1 MESHREI
8 EEKAAVFLARRDGGA
23 WSQADADE
31 LRQWMERSVAHRVAV
46 LRLETVWEHAR
57 KLKTL
62 AAGRP
67 GDLVPAAGEWQSSP
81 FFAAEAPEL
90 EKSEGETFR
99 SETPAATSAPAA
111 VPSRHG
117 ARLSRFAAAAAII
130 VVVATSIYFYR
141 DRADD
146 QYVTPL
152 GGLANVPL
160 SDGSN
165 VTLNTTT
172 KIHLEFTPEKR
183 EVRLDRG
190 EAFFVVAKDAGR
202 PFVVRVANKRIT
214 AVGTRF
220 SVRRDGDDVRV
231 EVAEGKVRV
240 QSDVLQ
246 HASSAGEGAA
256 GTPGDAD
263 VLLAPGGIA
272 KTTVDG
278 IILEERKVSDVE
290 DDLTWRQGYLTFH
303 DASLSD
309 VVAQF
314 NRYNSRKLRIAD
326 AGTGTIRISG
336 TFRAQNSDAFV
347 RMMSEGF
354 GVQASSLGDETIL
367 SK

>member
-1 MESHREI
+1 
-8 EEKAAVFLARRDGGA
+8 
-23 WSQADADE
+23 
-31 LRQWMERSVAHRVAV
+31 
-46 LRLETVWEHAR
+46 
-57 KLKTL
+57 LKTL

-67 GDLVPAAGEWQSSP
+67 AEQVPAAGEWLQSP
-81 FFAAEAPEL
+81 FFAANPPEWVG
-90 EKSEGETFR
+90 SGG
-99 SETPAATSAPAA
+99 TS

-117 ARLSRFAAAAAII
+117 VRLGRWAVAA
-130 VVVATSIYFYR
+130 VFVVAVAASIVFYR
-141 DRADD
+141 DRAED
-146 QYVTPL
+146 QYSTPI

-172 KIHLEFTPEKR
+172 KIRLEFTAAKR

-190 EAFFVVAKDAGR
+190 EAFFVVAKEAGR

-240 QSDVLQ
+240 QSDALPLVGSP
-246 HASSAGEGAA
+246 AEGGAVSSRDADILL
-256 GTPGDAD
+256 TPGG
-263 VLLAPGGIA
+263 VA

-278 IILEERKVSDVE
+278 IVLEERKVSDVE
-290 DDLTWRQGYLTFH
+290 DDLTWRQGYLTFRNT
-303 DASLSD
+303 SLSD

-314 NRYNSRKLRIAD
+314 NRYNVQKLRVAD
-326 AGTGTIRISG
+326 TGTGTIRISG

-347 RMMSEGF
+347 RVMKEGF
-354 GVQASSLGDETIL
+354 GVEARALGDETIL